1 MILLHKVK
9 ELINEHKEELEK
21 EVSYLKYLFIDEY
34 QDTDDVQIEL
44 MKNFQDILGF
54 NFLVVGDI
62 KQCIYRFRGAED
74 KAFDIL
80 QENRKEFLEYS
91 LNKNYRSDKEL
102 LKEFHDIF
110 KVWNDKYKSLEYK
123 VDDELIGVKEFNNSS
138 KLVKRISISSD
149 EGLERKLVEQIRLLR
164 NQLSNKETI
173 TILVRENKQ
182 IEKIKRM
189 INKPEYSDIYIETDI
204 GGDLYKIK
212 PTLDLYKLV
221 WAQVLESCVPVTR
234 LTLAIRN

>member
-1 MILLHKVK
+1 
-9 ELINEHKEELEK
+9 
-21 EVSYLKYLFIDEY
+21 
-34 QDTDDVQIEL
+34 

-149 EGLERKLVEQIRLLR
+149 EEIERKLVEQIRLLK

-204 GGDLYKIK
+204 
-212 PTLDLYKLV
+212 
-221 WAQVLESCVPVTR
+221 E
-234 LTLAIRN
+234 